1 MDITDLREL
10 LIVESKWD
18 IKTIPM
24 IGIKREINIT
34 NQFEH
39 IKQQRGY
46 KKHQKLES
54 IKTIKPTKEESKN

>member
-1 MDITDLREL
+1 
-10 LIVESKWD
+10 
-18 IKTIPM
+18 M